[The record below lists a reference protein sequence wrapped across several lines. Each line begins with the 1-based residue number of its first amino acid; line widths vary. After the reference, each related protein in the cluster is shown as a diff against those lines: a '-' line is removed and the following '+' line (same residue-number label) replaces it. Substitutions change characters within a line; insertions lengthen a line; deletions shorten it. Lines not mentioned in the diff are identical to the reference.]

1 MDEFQ
6 TINQIVD
13 ESIRSSS
20 YISVLISSGVFIVYT
35 LINKLIELFKAKSRN
50 KPLVEM
56 AEGLREVTANVV
68 KLNSVLDK
76 TLNDAE
82 KKETAK
88 AKGIIPIAF
97 NNFCNAV
104 TRSCVDM
111 IINNHIETNKDL
123 INENVSKLVTTEYYK
138 VYATLSTYEV
148 NGCNLSIKLE
158 KEWIAETISDIVSI
172 MYNGQDAITRISQLN
187 NKLNMNASSY
197 AIYVDNKTFNT

>member
-20 YISVLISSGVFIVYT
+20 YISVLISSGVFITYT
-35 LINKLIELFKAKSRN
+35 LINKLIELFKDKSRN

-88 AKGIIPIAF
+88 AKGIIPIVF
-97 NNFCNAV
+97 NTFCNAV

-123 INENVSKLVTTEYYK
+123 INENVNKLVTTEYYK
-138 VYATLSTYEV
+138 VHAVLSTYEV
-148 NGCNLSIKLE
+148 NGSNLATKLE
-158 KEWIAETISDIVSI
+158 KEWIAETIDDIVSI
-172 MYNGQDAITRISQLN
+172 MYNGQNAITRISQLN

-197 AIYVDNKTFNT
+197 AIYIDNKTFNT

>member
-13 ESIRSSS
+13 EAIRSSS
-20 YISVLISSGVFIVYT
+20 YISVLISSGVFITYT

-50 KPLVEM
+50 KPLIEM

-68 KLNSVLDK
+68 KLNSILDK
-76 TLNDAE
+76 TLTDAE

-148 NGCNLSIKLE
+148 NGGNLAIKLE
-158 KEWIAETISDIVSI
+158 KEWITETIADIVSI

-187 NKLNMNASSY
+187 SKLNMNASSY